1 MGVELAAGKAGLTEM
16 EDVNF
21 TDLEVVRFVRDALTS
36 FTVGD
41 RENYEQLIGVIHHT
55 KNLAP
60 DEVALLV
67 TSLKALSGAVSC
79 FDNVHHELLSAIFGM
94 SMWHYSPDVMDA
106 LVELIIALAAASG
119 KYIDSCLD
127 MLVRNFMPPYNFLEL
142 LKQPRGLAK
151 KDHVLD
157 RVHSALEDIA
167 DLIPLAPLRL
177 KRIVCDKMP
186 HSSNK
191 EPMIVIYAEN
201 MLRLERSVMGE
212 LVGDMMLAAVVDKLI
227 DLDVE
232 IEWEDILQDD
242 SGKGIF
248 EMELED
254 VEETIDDDD
263 QEGEQLPREY
273 SSGRS
278 FRGNASAEKLDSM
291 LVLMFEHLKTCAKDG
306 HLAKVFET
314 LLESF
319 QITVLSAYKSKFSQF
334 VMFYACSLDPENC
347 GTRFANIL
355 ADIFLSSSYPP
366 FKRPANKNAALPR
379 HGKRDHGV
387 KYNISRT
394 KKLANKYVLPKPYV
408 VALWKDNEG
417 TSRNL
422 VGSGVMNPEVG
433 TSFLGAVSFPVP
445 LPCRGAS
452 LPVLLKN
459 EVAYPFF
466 IDLGEKEPMSAVAY
480 LASYLSRAKFLSVSF
495 VVKMLQRLVG
505 WCWNYCENQDGT
517 INPEAH
523 RVFYSGCQAI
533 MYVLCFRMRS
543 AMDVPRLKSQ
553 LFLMPIEAILKHP
566 LNSLKVCL
574 PSIVEEFLRQAKAA
588 RLFMV
593 SETFVFNDMLE
604 SELSRAFGGMERLD
618 MFFPF
623 DPCLLKKSD
632 RFIRPNFVF
641 WSMVRTTYDN
651 DDEEGSSEEDVFEDF
666 TGGSGE
672 NVVDDAMAA
681 SYEDHDIDLD
691 EFDYSMNKMSITPK
705 NSLKY
710 RFGGELR
717 GGAMQ
722 MPSRIRPSMSPESL

>member
-254 VEETIDDDD
+254 VEETLDDDD

-366 FKRPANKNAALPR
+366 FKR
-379 HGKRDHGV
+379 
-387 KYNISRT
+387 
-394 KKLANKYVLPKPYV
+394 
-408 VALWKDNEG
+408 
-417 TSRNL
+417 
-422 VGSGVMNPEVG
+422 
-433 TSFLGAVSFPVP
+433 
-445 LPCRGAS
+445 
-452 LPVLLKN
+452 
-459 EVAYPFF
+459 
-466 IDLGEKEPMSAVAY
+466 MSAVAY

-672 NVVDDAMAA
+672 NVVNDAMAA